1 MVLTPA
7 GVVLSHAYVD
17 RTEVIVHDEVRRTV
31 NSRASSMAE
40 GNELTSSESDEAQ
53 SSVENRHVPRAL
65 CASAAALWAGC
76 ALAESSGWCEAR
88 HGPVAAV
95 LGEFGTWAAIIAAIG
110 ALILTVLRGASIP
123 HGRLTTLTRL
133 SLLAIAALFL
143 GAGLR
148 FGQTAGLAS
157 QPTLIA
163 PQEGT
168 LTRIEATLLTQFV
181 DRSRA
186 SDVLSRHLEKPER
199 YDAVVG
205 DVVFVANDGTR
216 MPLADTRARLR
227 VTVRG
232 SMPDLAAMDRV
243 EMTSLLRGL
252 PPPVIPGTER
262 FGEHLALDGIVGFV
276 SVDSP
281 DLIRCISPAAV
292 HAPVVGALLS
302 MRDSLRGRIRDG
314 LLSGV
319 PDDGV
324 TAIRPM
330 LVALV
335 LGDVEDGYRP
345 IEDAFREVGL
355 SHILAI
361 SGFNLAV
368 LGWVVGAAA
377 GLLTRDER
385 LRSAAIGIAALAALA
400 LMAPAASAIRSCLM
414 AIVGAIGGSCGRDW
428 NSDALLAIAA
438 VLMLL
443 RDPSDAVNP
452 GFQLSFG
459 CVLALRHLA
468 TPIAVRWLSWLPRDD
483 PRLGVPVSMGI
494 AGEFLTK
501 ALASGLA
508 AFLVSTPIVLVHFG
522 SLQPFGILLTL
533 LCAPLSALTLMIA
546 YPKAIIGAISE
557 QLTAPLGPLVW
568 VPSWLQVQLVDVAT
582 AAGARSISV
591 GALPWL
597 AGVML
602 CAAIV
607 SVVIGSTR
615 ALRRS
620 GWFVIACIAAGIG
633 AREAISRMPDPND
646 HARFTCTMFAVGDG
660 TAIGIE
666 SGGSLVL
673 FDGGSSSMSDV
684 ASRALIPW
692 ISERGGVVDALFISH
707 PDLDHLSS
715 LVDVANRIQIKTAY
729 VHPTLLDASS
739 GTPAVAELLSVLRS
753 RSTSIVQF
761 ARGDSVEIGTASWTA
776 LWPDAEFRS
785 RRDNDLS
792 LVIMVERHGGGAD
805 PPFRILLS
813 GDIETEPAARLAA
826 MHARGEI
833 DLSSDV
839 VELPHHGSWREA
851 VVGYLAA
858 AQPSIILQST
868 ARRRFAADRFAAHLP
883 SGSIRLVTCRDGS
896 IRIDRQACGAILASV
911 FDPVAPDGW
920 RPVAKAQP
928 TRRHR
933 RLRALRWLRATLSPR
948 ALPLLDEAGTLKD
961 EMVAG
966 DAVPSIGDGDIE
978 DVATLRG
985 PLKSDGCA
993 TAGGIEDD
1001 ASCRCSTVANL
1012 DREARVDRS
1021 WLAQGDLAREDR
1033 RLGGC
1038 DQTLW
1043 KSELEPYRSCHRDLS
1058 EPKERLLGWIH
1069 SNLRR
1074 LLESIR
1080 RLRRKHAR
1088 CSASRERDQGSAIEQ
1103 ERLRLHHRLGDHDV
1117 GTGHAD
1123 ILHGRRECPTRHRI
1137 ERNVHDPHD
1146 RAIGSPSHGIRGCR
1160 LSGCGE
1166 CDRRD
1171 PFHAQPSSRGASSLG
1186 CGRRIVRLLGGLS
1199 RRALSALLGRLER
1212 NLLSEREHEAADG
1225 VAIREQQHV
1234 RVESGG
1240 GAARGVHAD
1249 LRKPLDLER
1258 DPTEPLVLERTLL
1271 GLTLDHAGKKLSI
1284 AEDDAA
1290 RTDGRHEG
1298 HRARE
1303 SADDACKDLGPD
1315 GRCNDSGL
1323 CGGNGRAELERVVRE
1338 PLKTGRDPSAVAEE
1352 EGDGPT
1358 GVGSGDSSGD
1368 SRRRRVK
1375 HRKRKKTANRK
1386 SSRRKP
1392 QTGSKDIGSVDETAD
1407 WHGFSALED
1416 RQVTLRHLKDDQCHR
1431 RAVRIS
1437 LRVGPRSIGILF
1449 GKEFLPDGGP
1459 PDAPAIAARQV
1470 HRLYRVVVTVEVVG
1484 LRKAARKST
1493 ATARKRILLEV
1504 VKATIDGGA
1513 FVDAGIEETRDS
1525 RGRARPRRAA
1535 EILHVAEATVG
1546 VLARTHV
1553 ANRIINRRL
1562 RHLDAGVA
1570 RTAKRHHLTDRDGD
1584 VGVVRDRVV
1593 APAALVVL
1601 AANDQLHRAHECI
1614 ADPVVVLIH
1623 PVDLAKKQRRKPM
1636 SVHRAMRL
1644 VGDKKPCFRR
1654 MREYEAE
1661 CLLDSIGMLTSA
1673 WNVAICHKGDRAETR
1688 DADMLSEST
1697 LAEGAVALLAAAQV
1711 LKSLADRLLKPRSDL
1726 LGQGKVLR
1734 ASSPIGRRGGLG
1746 LHWVRGHWR
1755 RGLRRGG
1762 SAARPCSANIL
1773 QPAGDR
1779 DTERCSRTDG
1789 PGVDREKPWPT
1800 DRHAWRKTQGFK
1812 RGSLWAAHR
1821 VRRCAN
1827 FNRRTN
1833 RGRSR
1838 LSTDDLLSHLGRMI
1852 RGPPA
1857 ARGHRGRRRSRR
1869 EHQCRSEKRESRH
1882 RQHQARTISAVE
1894 VAHLDASSASRR

>member
-1 MVLTPA
+1 
-7 GVVLSHAYVD
+7 
-17 RTEVIVHDEVRRTV
+17 
-31 NSRASSMAE
+31 MAK
-40 GNELTSSESDEAQ
+40 GNELTSSEGDEAL
-53 SSVENRHVPRAL
+53 SSAESRHVPRAL

-76 ALAESSGWCEAR
+76 ALAESSGWCDVR

-95 LGEFGTWAAIIAAIG
+95 LGELSAGAAIIATIG
-110 ALILTVLRGASIP
+110 TLVLAVLTVLSGSSIQRGRWNEIA
-123 HGRLTTLTRL
+123 RL

-148 FGQTAGLAS
+148 FGQTAGLTS

-168 LTRIEATLLTQFV
+168 LARIEATLLTQFV

-186 SDVLSRHLEKPER
+186 SDVLSRHLDKPER
-199 YDAVVG
+199 YEAVLG

-216 MPLADTRARLR
+216 VPLADARARLR
-227 VTVRG
+227 VSVRG
-232 SMPDLAAMDRV
+232 SMPTLAAMDQV
-243 EMTSLLRGL
+243 ELTGLLRAL
-252 PPPVIPGTER
+252 PVPAIPGTER
-262 FGEHLALDGIVGFV
+262 FAEHLARDGIVGFV

-281 DLIRCISPAAV
+281 DLIRCISPAEV
-292 HAPVVGALLS
+292 HAPAMGALLS
-302 MRDSLRGRIRDG
+302 MRDSLRDRIRSG

-319 PDDGV
+319 PADGV
-324 TAIRPM
+324 AAIRPM

-368 LGWVVGAAA
+368 LGWLVGAAA

-385 LRSAAIGIAALAALA
+385 LRSAAIGVAALAALA

-428 NSDALLAIAA
+428 NADALLAIAA
-438 VLMLL
+438 ALMLL

-468 TPIAVRWLSWLPRDD
+468 TPIAVRWLWWVPRDD
-483 PRLGVPVSMGI
+483 PRVGVPVWMGI

-501 ALASGLA
+501 ALAAGLA

-546 YPKAIIGAISE
+546 YPKAIIGAIAE

-568 VPSWLQVQLVDVAT
+568 APSWLQVQLVDVAI

-602 CAAIV
+602 CAAVV

-615 ALRRS
+615 ALRLS
-620 GWFVIACIAAGIG
+620 GWFVIACVAAGIG
-633 AREAISRMPDPND
+633 AREAISRMPDPDD

-715 LVDVANRIQIKTAY
+715 LVDVANRVQIKTAY

-761 ARGDSVEIGTASWTA
+761 ARGDAVEIGTARWTA
-776 LWPDAEFRS
+776 LWPDADFRS

-792 LVIMVERHGGGAD
+792 LVIMVERHGGDAD
-805 PPFRILLS
+805 PPFRLLLS

-851 VVGYLAA
+851 VVEYLAA

-868 ARRRFAADRFAAHLP
+868 ARRRFASDRFAARLP
-883 SGSIRLVTCRDGS
+883 PGSIRLVTCRDGS
-896 IRIDRQACGAILASV
+896 IRIDRQPCGAISASV

-920 RPVAKAQP
+920 RSVARVQP
-928 TRRHR
+928 TRRDR
-933 RLRALRWLRATLSPR
+933 RLRALRRLRAILVPR
-948 ALPLLDEAGTLKD
+948 ALPLLDEACALKD
-961 EMVAG
+961 KLVAG
-966 DAVPSIGDGDIE
+966 DAVSSVGDGDLE
-978 DVATLRG
+978 DVAALRG
-985 PLKSDGCA
+985 PLESDGCT
-993 TAGGIEDD
+993 TAGGVEDD
-1001 ASCRCSTVANL
+1001 ASRRHSTVSNL
-1012 DREARVDRS
+1012 DREARVGGSR
-1021 WLAQGDLAREDR
+1021 LAQGDFARED
-1033 RLGGC
+1033 GGPGSC

-1043 KSELEPYRSCHRDLS
+1043 KSELEPCRSCQCDLS
-1058 EPKERLLGWIH
+1058 EPKERLLRWIH

-1074 LLESIR
+1074 LLESVR
-1080 RLRRKHAR
+1080 RLRRKRAR
-1088 CSASRERDQGSAIEQ
+1088 CSTSRERDQGTAIEQ
-1103 ERLRLHHRLGDHDV
+1103 QRLRLHHRLRDHDV
-1117 GTGHAD
+1117 GAGHAD
-1123 ILHGRRECPTRHRI
+1123 ILHGRRTCPARHRI
-1137 ERNVHDPHD
+1137 ERDVRDPHD
-1146 RAIGSPSHGIRGCR
+1146 RAVGSPSDGIRGCR
-1160 LSGCGE
+1160 LSGGGE

-1171 PFHAQPSSRGASSLG
+1171 PFHAKPSSRGACSLG
-1186 CGRRIVRLLGGLS
+1186 GGRRILRLLGGLG
-1199 RRALSALLGRLER
+1199 RRALTALLGRLER
-1212 NLLSEREHEAADG
+1212 NLLSEREYEATDG

-1240 GAARGVHAD
+1240 RAASGVHAN

-1258 DPTEPLVLERTLL
+1258 DPAEPLVLERTLL
-1271 GLTLDHAGKKLSI
+1271 GLALDHPGKKLSI
-1284 AEDDAA
+1284 AEHDAA

-1303 SADDACKDLGPD
+1303 SADDACEDVGPD
-1315 GRCNDSGL
+1315 GRCDDSGL
-1323 CGGNGRAELERVVRE
+1323 CGGDGRAELERVVCE
-1338 PLKTGRDPSAVAEE
+1338 PLEAGRDPSAVAEE
-1352 EGDGPT
+1352 QADGPT
-1358 GVGSGDSSGD
+1358 GVVSIDSDGD
-1368 SRRRRVK
+1368 SRWRRMQR
-1375 HRKRKKTANRK
+1375 RKRKENARRE

-1392 QTGSKDIGSVDETAD
+1392 QTGSKETGGLDESAD
-1407 WHGFSALED
+1407 WHGCSALED
-1416 RQVTLRHLKDDQCHR
+1416 RQVALRHLKNDQRHR
-1431 RAVRIS
+1431 RSVRIS
-1437 LRVGPRSIGILF
+1437 LRVGPRSIGILLR
-1449 GKEFLPDGGP
+1449 KEFFTDGGP
-1459 PDAPAIAARQV
+1459 PGAPAVAARQV

-1493 ATARKRILLEV
+1493 AATRKRILLEV
-1504 VKATIDGGA
+1504 VKATIDCGA
-1513 FVDAGIEETRDS
+1513 FIDTRIEEARDS
-1525 RGRARPRRAA
+1525 RSRARPRRATK
-1535 EILHVAEATVG
+1535 ILHVAEAAVG
-1546 VLARTHV
+1546 VLTRTHV
-1553 ANRIINRRL
+1553 ADRVIDRRP
-1562 RHLDAGVA
+1562 RHLDAGIA

-1584 VGVVRDRVV
+1584 VGVIGNRVV

-1601 AANDQLHRAHECI
+1601 AADDQLHRAHKRI
-1614 ADPVVVLIH
+1614 ADLVVVLIH
-1623 PVDLAKKQRRKPM
+1623 PIDLAEKQRRKPM
-1636 SVHRAMRL
+1636 AVHRAMRL
-1644 VGDKKPCFRR
+1644 VGDKKARFRR
-1654 MREYEAE
+1654 MREYETE
-1661 CLLDSIGMLTSA
+1661 CLLDSIGMLASA
-1673 WNVAICHKGDRAETR
+1673 WNVAICHKGDRAEAR
-1688 DADMLSEST
+1688 NADMLSEPT
-1697 LAEGAVALLAAAQV
+1697 LAEGAVVLLAAAQV
-1711 LKSLADRLLKPRSDL
+1711 LKSLADRLLEPRSHL
-1726 LGQGKVLR
+1726 FRHGEVLG
-1734 ASSPIGRRGGLG
+1734 AFSCSGRRGGPG

-1755 RGLRRGG
+1755 RGLRRGSG
-1762 SAARPCSANIL
+1762 AARLRSAKIL
-1773 QPAGDR
+1773 QRSVDR
-1779 DTERCSRTDG
+1779 DTERCRRTDG
-1789 PGVDREKPWPT
+1789 RGVDRENPRPT
-1800 DRHAWRKTQGFK
+1800 DRHAWRKAQGFK
-1812 RGSLWAAHR
+1812 RGSLGAAR
-1821 VRRCAN
+1821 GVRGCAILN
-1827 FNRRTN
+1827 PRTIRA
-1833 RGRSR
+1833 RGRLFMYEIWR
-1838 LSTDDLLSHLGRMI
+1838 HLGRMI

-1857 ARGHRGRRRSRR
+1857 TRGHRGRRRGQGENQDQPRW
-1869 EHQCRSEKRESRH
+1869 RESSDSERPM
-1882 RQHQARTISAVE
+1882 QAMTAVE
-1894 VAHLDASSASRR
+1894 VDHLDASSARRR